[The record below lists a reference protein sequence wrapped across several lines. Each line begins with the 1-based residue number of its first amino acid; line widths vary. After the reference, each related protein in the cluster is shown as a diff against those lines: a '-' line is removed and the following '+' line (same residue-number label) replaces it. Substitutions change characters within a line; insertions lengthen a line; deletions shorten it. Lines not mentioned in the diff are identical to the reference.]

1 MTGLEVA
8 TPLDHNARRWFASC
22 YGIRGINSLTQLWT
36 LSATMLTVWKR
47 GAYRCN
53 GDKSV
58 GEITYCL
65 LIRFNAT
72 SEERLKLGKG
82 P

>member
-1 MTGLEVA
+1 
-8 TPLDHNARRWFASC
+8 
-22 YGIRGINSLTQLWT
+22 
-36 LSATMLTVWKR
+36 MLTVWKR